1 MSLHCENIVKAYGGK
16 EVLQDVT
23 LDLQPGKI
31 YGLIGRNG
39 AGKTTLLSILSAQNP
54 ATRGTVTLDGEPVW
68 ENRKSLAKICF
79 SRELNANGESGIA
92 AMKAK
97 EYLRIASTYYEDWNK
112 ALEERLDTAEQD
124 REALQTRLQSAGLT
138 VQAMDW
144 FWQID
149 EAYVRGRYA
158 QCRELIQDL
167 EDAQLADWL
176 PTESITDNGRF
187 SPADRYLEIREK
199 VMR

>member
-1 MSLHCENIVKAYGGK
+1 MAEERSGAQPPEEGRGQQGRTASRGQQSRRQRSVFQYVAILFAAALVLLFYTYMMEQRQFEQLQRENQENIDDLRQSVSAVQTLQGMTEENKLLK
-16 EVLQDVT
+16 EQNQELEARLQ
-23 LDLQPGKI
+23 
-31 YGLIGRNG
+31 
-39 AGKTTLLSILSAQNP
+39 
-54 ATRGTVTLDGEPVW
+54 
-68 ENRKSLAKICF
+68 
-79 SRELNANGESGIA
+79 
-92 AMKAK
+92 
-97 EYLRIASTYYEDWNK
+97 

>member
-1 MSLHCENIVKAYGGK
+1 MKYANVIVDISHEK
-16 EVLQDVT
+16 VD
-23 LDLQPGKI
+23 
-31 YGLIGRNG
+31 
-39 AGKTTLLSILSAQNP
+39 
-54 ATRGTVTLDGEPVW
+54 
-68 ENRKSLAKICF
+68 
-79 SRELNANGESGIA
+79 
-92 AMKAK
+92 
-97 EYLRIASTYYEDWNK
+97 RIFQYRVPE

-124 REALQTRLQSAGLT
+124 REALQTQLQSAGLT

>member
-68 ENRKSLAKICF
+68 
-79 SRELNANGESGIA
+79 
-92 AMKAK
+92 
-97 EYLRIASTYYEDWNK
+97 
-112 ALEERLDTAEQD
+112 
-124 REALQTRLQSAGLT
+124 
-138 VQAMDW
+138 
-144 FWQID
+144 
-149 EAYVRGRYA
+149 
-158 QCRELIQDL
+158 
-167 EDAQLADWL
+167 
-176 PTESITDNGRF
+176 
-187 SPADRYLEIREK
+187 
-199 VMR
+199 